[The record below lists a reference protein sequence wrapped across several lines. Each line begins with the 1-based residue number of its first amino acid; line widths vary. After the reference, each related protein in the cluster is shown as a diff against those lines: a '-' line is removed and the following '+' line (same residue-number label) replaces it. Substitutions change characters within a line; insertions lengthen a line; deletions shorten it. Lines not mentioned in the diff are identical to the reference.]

1 LYADGLRRRS
11 LLEIKRALAVLLS
24 LIIPTFKRKTDLEAL
39 LPQLKEV
46 LKDTPHEIIIVNVKK
61 KMSLPEVAEK
71 FDAQFLNLSH
81 LRRRERKYGRALISG
96 LGAAR
101 GDLIITMDAD
111 YALKPTFI
119 LDMLEARDKGE
130 VIIGSRFVPEGSS
143 KVSFLRRQFSRVA
156 NALLRR
162 LLALPVKDISSGFR
176 MYQRRI
182 FDDFTLSA
190 RHFDILEEILVKAH
204 AYGWKFH
211 EIPFADHPRRRR
223 ESIFRSWLVTFSVL
237 STLFK
242 MWQLRNSLFSA
253 DYDERAYNSLI
264 PFQRWWQRTRYAII
278 MEFIE
283 DERSVLDIGCGTG
296 RVFQDLPR
304 AVGLD
309 IELKI
314 LRYLRR
320 KGRTLVRGDMNAL
333 PFRDAS
339 FKTLICSEVIEH
351 VPKENLKLS
360 EFYRVLKPGGTL
372 ILSTPDYDQAMWR
385 FLESIY
391 ARVHPGAYAPQH
403 ISHYSAQE
411 LLSLLHPSGFRL
423 LDLRYLFASVIII
436 KARKPQE

>member
-1 LYADGLRRRS
+1 MLVS
-11 LLEIKRALAVLLS
+11 V
-24 LIIPTFKRKTDLEAL
+24 IIPTFKRKSDLEIL

-46 LKDTPHEIIIVNVKK
+46 LKDIPHEIIIVNIKK
-61 KMSLPEVAEK
+61 KLNQPEIAE
-71 FDAQFLNLSH
+71 QFGAHFLDLSH
-81 LRRRERKYGRALISG
+81 LSRRERKYGRALRAG
-96 LGAAR
+96 LDAAR
-101 GDLIITMDAD
+101 GDFLITMDAD
-111 YALKPTFI
+111 YALRPTFI
-119 LDMLEARDKGE
+119 LDMLAAKDAGE
-130 VIIGSRFVPEGSS
+130 VIIDSRFVPGGSS
-143 KVSFLRRQFSRVA
+143 KVSFLRRQFSRAA
-156 NALLRR
+156 NALLRW

-182 FDDFTLSA
+182 FEDFSLSA

-264 PFQRWWQRTRYAII
+264 PFQRWWQRMRYKII
-278 MEFIE
+278 IEFIE
-283 DERSVLDIGCGTG
+283 DETSVLDIGCGTG
-296 RVFQDLPR
+296 RVFQDLPG

-309 IELKI
+309 IQLKI
-314 LRYLRR
+314 LRYLKR
-320 KGRTLVRGDMNAL
+320 KGHILVRGDMNAL
-333 PFRDAS
+333 PLKDGS
-339 FKTLICSEVIEH
+339 FKTVICSEVIEH
-351 VPKENLKLS
+351 IPKERLKIS

-385 FLESIY
+385 FLERVY

-403 ISHYSAQE
+403 ISHYTARE
-411 LLSLLHPSGFRL
+411 LLTLIHSSGFRL

-436 KARKPQE
+436 KARKAKNDL

>member
-1 LYADGLRRRS
+1 MLVS
-11 LLEIKRALAVLLS
+11 V
-24 LIIPTFKRKTDLEAL
+24 IIPTFKRITDLEAL
-39 LPQLKEV
+39 LPRLKYV
-46 LKDTPHEIIIVNVKK
+46 LKDIPHEIIIVNVRKK
-61 KMSLPEVAEK
+61 LNQPGIAQTHGVA
-71 FDAQFLNLSH
+71 FLDLSH
-81 LRRRERKYGRALISG
+81 LGRRERKYGRAVICG
-96 LGAAR
+96 LNAAQ

-111 YALKPTFI
+111 YALRPTFI

-130 VIIGSRFVPEGSS
+130 VIIGSRFVFGGSS
-143 KVSFLRRQFSRVA
+143 EVSFLRRQFSRVA
-156 NALLRR
+156 NFLLRR
-162 LLALPVKDISSGFR
+162 FLALPVKDISSGFR

-204 AYGWKFH
+204 AYGWILH

-264 PFQRWWQRTRYAII
+264 PLQRWWQRTRYSII

-283 DERSVLDIGCGTG
+283 DKSNALDIGCGTG
-296 RVFQDLPR
+296 RVFQDLSR

-309 IELKI
+309 IQLKV

-320 KGRTLVRGDMNAL
+320 RGRTLVRASLNAL
-333 PFRDAS
+333 PFKDGS
-339 FKTLICSEVIEH
+339 FSTLICSEVIEH
-351 VPKENLKLS
+351 VPKESFKLA

-372 ILSTPDYDQAMWR
+372 VLSTPDYNQAMWR
-385 FLESIY
+385 FLEKIY
-391 ARVHPGAYAPQH
+391 AKVHPGAYAPQH

-411 LLSLLHPSGFRL
+411 VLSLIHTSGFRL
-423 LDLRYLFASVIII
+423 LDLRYIFASDIII
-436 KARKPQE
+436 KARKPR